1 MMNDAWRSGE
11 SAMQSRHDN
20 SVGVARAEEDATE
33 NKTEAGYIPSPNPTP
48 THIVELMVRTN
59 CGSCVRV
66 REQIAPIVAAADAKL
81 VVRNVDNDAELAV
94 EFGDRVP
101 VVVLDDE
108 EFACWEVDNDEF
120 AAALQNG
127 L

>member
-1 MMNDAWRSGE
+1 MNDAWRPEE
-11 SAMQSRHDN
+11 STMQSCHDN
-20 SVGVARAEEDATE
+20 SVGGAQAEADATE
-33 NKTEAGYIPSPNPTP
+33 NKIEAGSAPRPNSTP
-48 THIVELMVRTN
+48 AHIVELMVRTN

-66 REQIAPIVAAADAKL
+66 REQIAPIVAAADAEL
-81 VVRNVDNDAELAV
+81 VVRNVDNDAGLAV

-108 EFACWEVDNDEF
+108 EFACWEVDNDEL

>member
-1 MMNDAWRSGE
+1 MNDAWRPEE
-11 SAMQSRHDN
+11 STMQSCHDN
-20 SVGVARAEEDATE
+20 SVGGAQAEADATE
-33 NKTEAGYIPSPNPTP
+33 NKIKAGSAPRPNPTP
-48 THIVELMVRTN
+48 AHIVELMVRTN

-66 REQIAPIVAAADAKL
+66 REQIAPIVAAADAEL
-81 VVRNVDNDAELAV
+81 VVRNVDNDAGLAV

-108 EFACWEVDNDEF
+108 EFACWEVDNDEL

>member
-1 MMNDAWRSGE
+1 MNDAWRSEE
-11 SAMQSRHDN
+11 STMQSCHDN
-20 SVGVARAEEDATE
+20 SVGGAQAEADATE
-33 NKTEAGYIPSPNPTP
+33 NKIEAGSAPRPNPTP
-48 THIVELMVRTN
+48 AHIVELMVRTN

-66 REQIAPIVAAADAKL
+66 REQIAPIVAAADAEL
-81 VVRNVDNDAELAV
+81 VVRNVDNDAGLAV

-101 VVVLDDE
+101 VVLLDDE
-108 EFACWEVDNDEF
+108 EFACWEVDNDEL

>member
-1 MMNDAWRSGE
+1 MNDAWRPEE
-11 SAMQSRHDN
+11 STMQSCHDN
-20 SVGVARAEEDATE
+20 SVGGARAEADATE
-33 NKTEAGYIPSPNPTP
+33 NKIEAGYAPRPNPTP
-48 THIVELMVRTN
+48 AHIVKLMVRTN

-66 REQIAPIVAAADAKL
+66 REQIAPIVAAADAEL
-81 VVRNVDNDAELAV
+81 VVRNVDNDAGLAV

-108 EFACWEVDNDEF
+108 EFACWEVDNDEL